1 MPTELCGWCRLQ
13 TMTQFR
19 APCQRA
25 GARRHRPVGPKV
37 LAGLDPARGTY
48 SPPFAFFSRSLRQRG
63 ASCGHPNLFSP
74 LAFSSAAERR
84 ELPHRRSSPCG
95 PTLCCVRILA
105 SRPFDGVTATVL
117 FGAATALSGA
127 AMLTARTQPPRRV
140 ARMARSLP
148 RALKFS
154 GSIFHAGADGSIRRL
169 RDRALGDEHGTSDRL
184 GLSA

>member
-1 MPTELCGWCRLQ
+1 MPTGLCGWCRLQ

-48 SPPFAFFSRSLRQRG
+48 SPPFAFFSRSPRQRG
-63 ASCGHPNLFSP
+63 ASCWHPNLFSQ

-84 ELPHRRSSPCG
+84 EHRRSSPRG
-95 PTLCCVRILA
+95 PRLGCVRTVA

-127 AMLTARTQPPRRV
+127 AMLTARTHPARRA

-154 GSIFHAGADGSIRRL
+154 GSIAGADGSIRRL
-169 RDRALGDEHGTSDRL
+169 RARALGDEHGTSVRV